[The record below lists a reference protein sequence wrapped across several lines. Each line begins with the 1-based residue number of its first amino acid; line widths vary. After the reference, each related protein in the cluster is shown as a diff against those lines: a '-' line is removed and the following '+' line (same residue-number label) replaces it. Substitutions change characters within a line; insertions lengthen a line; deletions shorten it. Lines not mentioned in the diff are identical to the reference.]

1 MQTQTNT
8 KGSDILAE
16 NVENVKTQH
25 FSITH
30 FIVRLI
36 VSAIVLGVTA
46 ALVPGFAIS
55 GIWTLLIAAAVIAL
69 LDYLAQR
76 VLGVDA
82 TPFGRGISGFIVA
95 AVIIYLTKFIV
106 PGYSVT
112 LIGAVLG
119 ALVYGL
125 VDLIIPGKAM

>member
-1 MQTQTNT
+1 M
-8 KGSDILAE
+8 AE

-25 FSITH
+25 FSIAH
-30 FIVRLI
+30 FIIRLI
-36 VSAIVLGVTA
+36 VGAIVLGVTA
-46 ALVPGFAIS
+46 ALIPGFVINS
-55 GIWTLLIAAAVIAL
+55 IWTLLIAAAVLAL

-95 AVIIYLTKFIV
+95 AVIIYATKFIV